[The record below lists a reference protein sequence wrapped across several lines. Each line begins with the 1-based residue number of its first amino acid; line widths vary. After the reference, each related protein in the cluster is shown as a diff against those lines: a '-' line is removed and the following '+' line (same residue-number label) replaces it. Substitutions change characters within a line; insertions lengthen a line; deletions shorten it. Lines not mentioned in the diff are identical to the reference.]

1 MARHMDFDAARA
13 ESEEAPGDPLTFT
26 LGGDLWEVRPNTSG
40 ALLMDFILAE
50 TVTDQLRAGKELLM
64 ASIEPSQGAR
74 FQRMLRTGKALVPL
88 SRDALDAL
96 STTDL
101 KEQAKTVKV
110 KGYTKMSKAKLVDAL
125 DGKTLG
131 DSIPPPTMS
140 QIDEVI
146 AWLVRELIGRP
157 TQR

>member
-1 MARHMDFDAARA
+1 M
-13 ESEEAPGDPLTFT
+13 
-26 LGGDLWEVRPNTSG
+26 
-40 ALLMDFILAE
+40 
-50 TVTDQLRAGKELLM
+50 
-64 ASIEPSQGAR
+64 
-74 FQRMLRTGKALVPL
+74 PL

>member
-13 ESEEAPGDPLTFT
+13 ESEAVPGDPLTFT
-26 LGGDLWEVRPNTSG
+26 LGGDTWEVRPNTSG

-64 ASIEPSQGAR
+64 ASIEAGQTTR
-74 FQRMLRTGKALVPL
+74 FQRMLRSGKAVAPIPRSTLEGQTVAEL
-88 SRDALDAL
+88 KAKAKDA
-96 STTDL
+96 
-101 KEQAKTVKV
+101 KV
-110 KGYTKMSKAKLVDAL
+110 KGYAKLGKESLVDAL
-125 DGKTLG
+125 DGKTG
-131 DSIPPPTMS
+131 GTPIPPPTMA

-157 TQR
+157 TQP